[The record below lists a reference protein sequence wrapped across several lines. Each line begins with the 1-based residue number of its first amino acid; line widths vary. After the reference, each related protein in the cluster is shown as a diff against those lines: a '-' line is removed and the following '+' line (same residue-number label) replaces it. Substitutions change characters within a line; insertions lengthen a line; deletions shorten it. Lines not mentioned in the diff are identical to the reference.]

1 MKGKARDILFAAT
14 TASMLASMIYLYDNE
29 KPLLDY
35 MKYLPVYRVEQLWE
49 RREQKT
55 VPAARSMPSG

>member
-1 MKGKARDILFAAT
+1 MKGKAREILFAAT

-49 RREQKT
+49 RREQ
-55 VPAARSMPSG
+55 